1 MNVGQLRGWL
11 LQIPKPLLIRVTV
24 EGERTEIKPGKQSY
38 ARLAET
44 IVALGPELVECL
56 GGDGDVL
63 RAKRMTDVES
73 QRSDAAALPAV
84 LQMDPNAAMLTHF
97 ANLIHRAYEH
107 STEIAFVKLAEI
119 TDKMGDRADAI
130 ERRLERTEATNRKL
144 LQDQVDDAFDR
155 AQDQADRAVAE
166 AEASGGSGALEGQLL
181 NSFLGGQQLKG
192 NVRSTN
198 GAPKPG
204 EKS

>member
-1 MNVGQLRGWL
+1 MNSLVLRGWL
-11 LQIPKPLLIRVTV
+11 LQVPKPQTIRVTV

-44 IVALGPELVECL
+44 IVALDPELVECL
-56 GGDGDVL
+56 GTDGDVL
-63 RAKRMTDVES
+63 RAKRMNDVEA
-73 QRSDAAALPAV
+73 QRSDAAPMPAI
-84 LQMDPNAAMLTHF
+84 LQTDPHAAMLTHF

-107 STEIAFVKLAEI
+107 STEIAFTKLAEI

-130 ERRLERTEATNRKL
+130 EKRLERTEAVNRKM
-144 LQDQVDDAFDR
+144 LQDQVDDAFER
-155 AQDQADRAVAE
+155 AQEQADRAVEE
-166 AEASGGSGALEGQLL
+166 AANGSADLGGQLL
-181 NSFLGGQQLKG
+181 TSFMGGQGLKG

-204 EKS
+204 DKS